1 MKTIEQLEAEI
12 IEDFGWFED
21 WTEKYEYIIDL
32 GKHLSPYPEV
42 FRDEAHLI
50 KGCQSRVW
58 LAAKC
63 EDGKL
68 HFWADSDAVITKGLI
83 ALLLKVL
90 SGQSPQAVLDAKL
103 AFTES
108 IGIKEHLSP
117 TRANGLTSMIETLK
131 KYAALYSL

>member
-1 MKTIEQLEAEI
+1 MKTIAQLEAEI

-32 GKHLSPYPEV
+32 GKHLSPYPDA

-58 LAAKC
+58 LTAKC

-90 SGQSPQAVLDAKL
+90 SGQSPQEVLEAKL

-131 KYAALYSL
+131 KYAALYCS